1 MFEKFKN
8 NVIFTPYLQESM
20 RKTLLFFLMFY
31 AFSAFTQIQIT
42 QSNMP
47 SINDTI
53 RYSVATAGSL
63 DFKKTGA
70 NYNWDYS
77 SLGLVSQDVYK
88 YQALSSTPYSTLLL
102 SGMPFGAI
110 GYKVA
115 DSIGT
120 GQFAFKNL
128 YNFFE
133 KKSSVWRAVGTG
145 FTLSLVPFPAG
156 GIYSKPDT
164 IYQFPLKYNDKD
176 STVFEVSTPLG
187 NQILKLGTYMQKGS
201 RVNTVEGWGTIS
213 TPYASNV
220 SCLKVKSVVREQDSL
235 SITTPAFNIGFPAN
249 RVEYR
254 WLSTTEKIPILE
266 ILGTEIGGTF
276 TPTQIR
282 YRDKYRVAGSNPA
295 APKAHFTVNQLN
307 GDAGKDTFIFTNLSR
322 PSFGNQYTWSFTPNQ
337 GIRYVDGGSNTSANP
352 HVVFDSSG
360 LFTVNLRASNLIG
373 TDDSTATD
381 MINIKGDNNTH
392 IHDEYGLY
400 FSLSPNPITGS
411 IQFHQLQ
418 FINAVARIFDSN
430 GKMIMETLISEDLML
445 NTDKLNSG
453 NYIMVISG
461 NDFIQ
466 YTKFIKE

>member
-1 MFEKFKN
+1 
-8 NVIFTPYLQESM
+8 M

-70 NYNWDYS
+70 NFNWDYS

-102 SGMPFGAI
+102 SGMPLGAI

-164 IYQFPLKYNDKD
+164 IYQFPLKYNDRD
-176 STVFEVSTPLG
+176 STVFSVSTPLG
-187 NQILKLGTYMQKGS
+187 NQILKLGTYFQTGS

-220 SCLKVKSVVREQDSL
+220 SCIKVKSVVREQDSL
-235 SITTPAFNIGFPAN
+235 SITTPAFNVGFPAN

-282 YRDKYRVAGSNPA
+282 YRDKFRAAGSNPA
-295 APKAHFTVNQLN
+295 SPKAHFTVDQLN

-322 PSFGNQYTWSFTPNQ
+322 PSFGNQYAWTFAPNR
-337 GIRYVDGGSNTSANP
+337 GIRYVDGSNSSSANP

-360 LFTVNLRASNLIG
+360 VFTVILKATNLVGS
-373 TDDSTATD
+373 DDSTATD
-381 MINIKGDNNTH
+381 MITINGGNNTH
-392 IHDEYGLY
+392 IQALSGLY
-400 FSLSPNPITGS
+400 FSLSPNPVSGT
-411 IQFHQLQ
+411 IQFNQAH
-418 FINAVARIFDSN
+418 FIHAIARVFDNN
-430 GKMIMETLISEDLML
+430 GKMVMEKLITEDLTL
-445 NTDKLNSG
+445 NTDQLNSG
-453 NYIMVISG
+453 HYSMVVSG
-461 NDFIQ
+461 MEFIQ